1 MTIFDGSDQRAMK
14 IGEIYGNSDNREWRS
29 ISSTSKMM
37 YIEIKKVYKPMNSA
51 DAKLP
56 IAKLKALIK
65 YNNFIPYCQNW
76 LNQTNNTLRSP
87 DANAT
92 NLNCSWL
99 LSAKFGSYI
108 ILHIDH
114 IHVSSNL
121 KFDSL
126 TNFPLFDKFD
136 RHS

>member
-37 YIEIKKVYKPMNSA
+37 YIEIKKVHKPINSA
-51 DAKLP
+51 DEKLP

-76 LNQTNNTLRSP
+76 LNNNTLRSP
-87 DANAT
+87 DTNAK
-92 NLNCSWL
+92 NFNCSWL

-108 ILHIDH
+108 NLTINH
-114 IHVSSNL
+114 IHVISNL

>member
-37 YIEIKKVYKPMNSA
+37 YIEIKKVNDAINSA
-51 DAKLP
+51 DKLLP

-65 YNNFIPYCQNW
+65 YNNIIPYCQNW
-76 LNQTNNTLRSP
+76 LNNNTLRSP
-87 DANAT
+87 DTNAM
-92 NLNCSWL
+92 NFNCSWL

-108 ILHIDH
+108 ILYIDH
-114 IHVSSNL
+114 IHVRSNL